1 MVLNLRKSHYLVT
14 NKNIANDSIKLGK
27 KILQCEAEEKL
38 VGIKTDKD
46 LNF

>member
-1 MVLNLRKSHYLVT
+1 MVLNPRKSHYFVT
-14 NKNIANDSIKLGK
+14 NKNIANDSIELGQ

-38 VGIKTDKD
+38 VGIKIDKN